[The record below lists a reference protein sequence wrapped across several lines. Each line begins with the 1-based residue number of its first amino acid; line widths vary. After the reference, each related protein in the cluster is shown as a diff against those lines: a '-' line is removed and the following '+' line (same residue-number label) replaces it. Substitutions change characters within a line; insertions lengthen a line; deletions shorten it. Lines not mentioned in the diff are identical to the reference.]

1 MVNGVYFKRRLLKET
16 RVTQTIDLHVN
27 PSEETIR
34 VGPLTVRFLLTGQ
47 NSTGSVAAFE
57 LTVPGAQRL
66 PASAHSHHH
75 YEETIYG
82 VDGLLTWTVDGKQID
97 VEPGQAI
104 CIPRGAIHRFDN
116 NGIQDSKALCVI
128 TPAAIGPQYFR
139 EAAQVINEAAGG
151 PPDRARMAEVM
162 RRHGLTPAPASPQA

>member
-1 MVNGVYFKRRLLKET
+1 MTPQN
-16 RVTQTIDLHVN
+16 IDLQVN

-34 VGPLTVRFLLTGQ
+34 VGPLTVRFLLTGH
-47 NSTGSVAAFE
+47 NSTGSIAAFE

-66 PASAHSHHH
+66 RVPAHSHDH

-82 VDGLLTWTVDGKQID
+82 VDAVLTWTVGGKQID
-97 VEPGQAI
+97 VGPGQAI

-116 NGIQDSKALCVI
+116 NGIQDAKALCVI

-139 EAAQVINEAAGG
+139 EAAQVVSEAAGG
-151 PPDRARMAEVM
+151 PPDPAKMAEVM
-162 RRHGLTPAPASPQA
+162 RRHGLTPAPASPQP